1 MLRRVVRNPGGV
13 AGLVITLALV
23 VVALLAGPIA
33 PSDPFRTVGPPLQAP
48 SADHLMGTDNL
59 GRDMLSGVVFGAR
72 TSGQVV
78 LWVVAIAAVIGVAIG
93 AVAGYR
99 SGLADDV
106 LMRVTDLFQAV
117 PRFFLALLVIALF
130 GAGLDNL
137 ILVLGLTS
145 WPLLARVVR
154 AEALSLRERDFV
166 VAARSLGAS
175 DARILVRHMLPNLL
189 PSVIVLVSLLGSRI
203 ILLEASLS
211 FIGLGDPN
219 VMSWGYLTSN
229 AQRFLRVAWWM
240 SVFPGAALA
249 LGVLGINL
257 LGDALNDARN
267 PTSSTTVVKS

>member
-1 MLRRVVRNPGGV
+1 MLRRVVRNPAGLLGLVLTVAVAGV
-13 AGLVITLALV
+13 ALFATQLAP
-23 VVALLAGPIA
+23 A
-33 PSDPFRTVGPPLQAP
+33 DPFRTVARPLQAP
-48 SADHLMGTDNL
+48 SGAYLMGTDNL
-59 GRDMLSGVVFGAR
+59 GRDVLSGVIHGAR
-72 TSGQVV
+72 TSIQVV
-78 LWVVAIAAVIGVAIG
+78 LWVVAIAAAVGVVVG

-106 LMRVTDLFQAV
+106 LMRITDLFQSV

-130 GAGLDNL
+130 GTGLDNL

-154 AEALSLRERDFV
+154 ADALSLRERDFV
-166 VAARSLGAS
+166 AAARSLGAS
-175 DARILVRHMLPNLL
+175 DTRILVRHLLPNML
-189 PSVIVLVSLLGSRI
+189 PSVIVVVSLLGSRI

-240 SVFPGAALA
+240 SVFPGAAIA

-257 LGDALNDARN
+257 LSDALNDARS
-267 PTSSTTVVKS
+267 PQSSTSVAP